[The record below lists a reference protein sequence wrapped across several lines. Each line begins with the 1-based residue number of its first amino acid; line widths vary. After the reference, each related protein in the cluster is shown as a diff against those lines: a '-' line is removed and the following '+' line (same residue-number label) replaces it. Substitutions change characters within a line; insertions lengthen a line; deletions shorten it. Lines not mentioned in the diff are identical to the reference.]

1 MATSCRAAFLQAIFF
16 GLIPD
21 DVVGGMSQ
29 SFRGAKIKNDMVHR
43 LDEKL
48 SEADLPDIDET
59 DENAVVFDGPGADSR
74 ENGGDD
80 SAEIADSDE
89 NDDVEEADDGDS
101 GSDEGDSN
109 DDFADTVEHLTRV
122 SRIVDSN
129 SDGILSSQELV
140 EFANSLRSK
149 QRWEHSRS
157 AMGVLDAN
165 GDGQVAHTE
174 IADQVSTPARSDDIK
189 RFAAADWN
197 GDGLLNETEFHAFAY
212 PASHDTVLKVETMHH
227 FEIFDK
233 DGNKR
238 ISLEEFI
245 KDNQHHED
253 FSHEAA
259 HEDFF
264 LHDIDDSGDLD
275 ADEFERLLSG
285 HDLLVDS
292 VVKAISAVDSDGD
305 GHISITEEVPN
316 GIQGL
321 LDSEYIEDFFYHEY
335 VSRHQEL

>member
-1 MATSCRAAFLQAIFF
+1 MATSCRAAFLQAVFF
-16 GLIPD
+16 GFIPH

-29 SFRGAKIKNDMVHR
+29 SFRGAKIHNAMVHS
-43 LDEKL
+43 LDERL
-48 SEADLPDIDET
+48 SEADLPDIDEI
-59 DENAVVFDGPGADSR
+59 DENAAVFHGPGAGSR
-74 ENGGDD
+74 QIGGDD

-89 NDDVEEADDGDS
+89 NDDVAEEDDGGI
-101 GSDEGDSN
+101 GSDEGDNTDESS
-109 DDFADTVEHLTRV
+109 DTIDHLTRV

-129 SDGILSSQELV
+129 SDGVMSSQELV

-149 QRWEHSRS
+149 QRWEHARS
-157 AMGVLDAN
+157 AMDALDAN
-165 GDGQVAHTE
+165 GDGHVARAE
-174 IADQVSTPARSDDIK
+174 IADRVSTPARSDDKK

-233 DGNKR
+233 DGNQR

-259 HEDFF
+259 REDFY
-264 LHDIDDSGDLD
+264 LHDIDSSGDLD

-285 HDLLVDS
+285 HDLLLDS

-321 LDSEYIEDFFYHEY
+321 LDSEYIEDFFYHES